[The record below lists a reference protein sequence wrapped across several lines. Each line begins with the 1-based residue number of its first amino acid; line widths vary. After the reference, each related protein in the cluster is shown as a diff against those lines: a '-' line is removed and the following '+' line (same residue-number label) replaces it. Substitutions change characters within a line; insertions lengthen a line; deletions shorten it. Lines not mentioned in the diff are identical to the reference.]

1 MPEAT
6 DPPPLIAGLPGIVRQ
21 PVLVTGGT
29 GTIGS
34 EVVRELLRSGVPAR
48 VLTRTPGSAMD
59 GADEVVGDL
68 ATGAGLTDALAD
80 VQAVVHCASNPTHTH
95 DVDIEGTRRLC
106 RAIAE
111 QNPAAR
117 LIHVSIVGCWDNP
130 LPYYR
135 AKAAAETVVTSS
147 GLTHVVA
154 RATQIH
160 ELVHRIV
167 HGQVGGV
174 GLGMRGLR
182 FAPIE
187 SRWLGAQLV
196 DLALEETPAA
206 AQREYAG
213 PDVLSA
219 RDLAILTAHI
229 EGRKAPHQLRLPA
242 VGGIM
247 RRLAEGSNLPG
258 PEAVR
263 GGCTYAQWLSE
274 RAD

>member
-1 MPEAT
+1 MSDAT
-6 DPPPLIAGLPGIVRQ
+6 APPPLIAGLPGIARR

-29 GTIGS
+29 GAIGS
-34 EVVRELLRSGVPAR
+34 EVVRELLRSGVPAK
-48 VLTRTPGSAMD
+48 VLTRTAGRALP
-59 GADEVVGDL
+59 GADEIVGDL
-68 ATGAGLTDALAD
+68 ITGAGLADALAD
-80 VQAVVHCASNPTHTH
+80 VQAVVHCASNPTNTQ

-111 QNPAAR
+111 QNPTAR
-117 LIHVSIVGCWDNP
+117 LVHVSIVGCWDNP

-167 HGQVGGV
+167 HGQVGGF

-187 SRWLGAQLV
+187 SKWFGAQLV
-196 DLALEETPAA
+196 DLALEETPAT

-213 PDVLSA
+213 PEVLTA
-219 RDLAILTAHI
+219 RDLAVLTAHI

-258 PEAVR
+258 PDAVR
-263 GGCTYAQWLSE
+263 GGCTYAQWLSD
-274 RAD
+274 RTD